1 MVMDVSLASD
11 DLEFISFFR
20 ISFIL
25 AQSVYSLEP
34 TVVCCVYVA
43 IAYLTN

>member
-1 MVMDVSLASD
+1 VMDVSLASD

-25 AQSVYSLEP
+25 AQSLF
-34 TVVCCVYVA
+34 TH
-43 IAYLTN
+43 